1 MRDHLDDWR
10 AKADYEQD
18 ESEEEQALFQP
29 APAANSRL
37 ERGFLAFG
45 YGAIGVSMAI
55 AASMLLAMA
64 WSGQISSFGLIDVL
78 NGLQRVLLFA
88 IGGVVGLFAL
98 WLFAL
103 AYVRGKG
110 DAIKDTK
117 NPHGSS
123 DLSE

>member
-18 ESEEEQALFQP
+18 VSEEEQALFQP
-29 APAANSRL
+29 APADNSRL

>member
-29 APAANSRL
+29 APAPNSRL

>member
-1 MRDHLDDWR
+1 
-10 AKADYEQD
+10 
-18 ESEEEQALFQP
+18 
-29 APAANSRL
+29 
-37 ERGFLAFG
+37 
-45 YGAIGVSMAI
+45 MAI
-55 AASMLLAMA
+55 AASVLLGMA
-64 WSGQISSFGLIDVL
+64 WSGQISSFGLTDAL

-110 DAIKDTK
+110 DAIKEAENAHD
-117 NPHGSS
+117 PS

>member
-18 ESEEEQALFQP
+18 VSEEEQALFQP